1 MRTIVDLPETDRES
15 LDALSRRL
23 GISRAEAVR
32 RAISE
37 YLRTHRPARDGELFG
52 IWRKREEDALAYE
65 DRIRAEWQRR

>member
-32 RAISE
+32 RAISA
-37 YLRTHRPARDGELFG
+37 YLRAHQPARDGELFG